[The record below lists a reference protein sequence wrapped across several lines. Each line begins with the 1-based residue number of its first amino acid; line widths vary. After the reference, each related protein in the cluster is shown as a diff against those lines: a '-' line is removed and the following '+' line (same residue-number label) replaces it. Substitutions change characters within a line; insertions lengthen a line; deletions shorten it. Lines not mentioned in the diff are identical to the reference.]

1 MNDTSQQS
9 QPRLYTDLA
18 SWWHVLSTPDGYKK
32 EAEFTRQQ
40 LELVARIPLKTMLE
54 LGSGGGNN
62 AFHLKAHYQLTLT
75 DIAPG
80 MVEVSR
86 ELNPECEH
94 MVGDMRALRLDRE
107 FDAVFIHDAIGF
119 MASET
124 DLFKALQTAAI
135 HCRNGGAAIF
145 EPDFVKETFKPET
158 GHGGHDVGGRSLRYL
173 EWFWDPDETD
183 DTYMSQMVYLLRE
196 GDGPVRTVSDEASPL
211 GLFSRTTWF
220 RLIRE
225 AGFQPFRVTDSYD
238 RDIFLGLKD

>member
-1 MNDTSQQS
+1 MNNTTTPS
-9 QPRLYTDLA
+9 QPRLYNDLA
-18 SWWHVLSTPDGYKK
+18 SWWHILSKPEEYAK

-80 MVEVSR
+80 MLDVSR

-94 MVGDMRALRLDRE
+94 HFGDMRSVRLDRE
-107 FDAVFIHDAIGF
+107 YDAVFIHDAI
-119 MASET
+119 MYMTSEE
-124 DLFKALQTAAI
+124 DLFKALKTASV
-135 HCRNGGAAIF
+135 HCRKGGAAIF
-145 EPDFVKETFKPET
+145 EPDYTKETFKPET
-158 GHGGHDVGGRSLRYL
+158 GHGGHDVEGRSMRYL
-173 EWFWDPDETD
+173 DWSWDSDETD

-211 GLFSRTTWF
+211 GLFSRDTWF
-220 RLIRE
+220 RLIHQ
-225 AGFQPFRVTDSYD
+225 AGFQPFRVADSYD
-238 RDIFLGLKD
+238 RDLFLGLKI